1 MISDPTATLAAYKNN
16 EIDTDGGVGPSA
28 ADIKAIQGDA
38 QMSKEMLQWTEL
50 GTYYLE
56 YNLQK
61 KPFDNV
67 KVRQAISYATDR
79 QGLVDKVLAGQ
90 GQVATSLV
98 PPGMPGHVDNNTYSY
113 DVNKAKQLLSD
124 AGYPDGKGL
133 PQNIQA
139 SYNNLSIWPQVM
151 QFIQANLQAI
161 GISVQLDPRESKTYF
176 NEMRQDAS
184 PMFRAG
190 WSSDYPDPDDWFR
203 ILFQSQSSQ
212 NYGHYTNP
220 QYDQLVKQAATE
232 PDQTKR
238 QALYKQA
245 DDILEQDQPVTD
257 WYWSKRIRIV
267 KPTVHGLVTT
277 GQDGGLPGKFFL
289 KDVTVG

>member
-1 MISDPTATLAAYKNN
+1 
-16 EIDTDGGVGPSA
+16 
-28 ADIKAIQGDA
+28 
-38 QMSKEMLQWTEL
+38 
-50 GTYYLE
+50 
-56 YNLQK
+56 
-61 KPFDNV
+61 
-67 KVRQAISYATDR
+67 
-79 QGLVDKVLAGQ
+79 
-90 GQVATSLV
+90 
-98 PPGMPGHVDNNTYSY
+98 
-113 DVNKAKQLLSD
+113 
-124 AGYPDGKGL
+124 GYPDGKGL

-161 GISVQLDPRESKTYF
+161 GISAQLDPRESKTYF

-190 WSSDYPDPDDWFR
+190 WSSDYPDPDDWYR

-212 NYGHYTNP
+212 NYGHYNSQ

-232 PDQTKR
+232 SDQTKR